1 MHLKVRS
8 NLIEDQVE
16 NKKKVKSEPH
26 VHRESKGELSGN
38 ENLES
43 MDKNGRLQ
51 QQKQREIEQQNISPE
66 EIINEEEKRQPQTTQ
81 E

>member
-1 MHLKVRS
+1 VRLKERS

-16 NKKKVKSEPH
+16 NKKGIKPEPH
-26 VHRESKGELSGN
+26 VHRESKGDLSGS

-66 EIINEEEKRQPQTTQ
+66 EIINEEEKRQPKTTQ